1 MIACEY
7 DTDRNAGAILTALEL
22 YNLPPPQE
30 NGAALRQWR
39 DRVRYAMNVMNQ
51 IGPQDQP
58 EPRLLAKWLYDR
70 LKRHPLMRRHVD
82 KVRDAPADSEA
93 RTFAW
98 LWGRLETCLQE
109 SQQEA
114 NALSIQEALRRGP
127 GKVKKEDAN
136 AMLAKPGKGAK
147 GDQDG
152 KGKGKL
158 GKDGKG
164 SPKGGGK
171 PKGGDQPKGKHQDD
185 KNKTTSKPSEL
196 TAAQKAEMP
205 CIYFS
210 QGKCYREKCPF
221 KHASSNPTAA
231 PAKADSKP
239 KITPPKPGL
248 VALLAAS
255 VAAAAATYSVP
266 PPSTSQFLDF
276 VGDTGAGEWLG
287 SRRALECQGVDAS
300 QLEEWIGTSST
311 SSYPLCFS
319 TGGLSTCHL
328 HCWCLVFRVPPGAQ
342 PVFVG

>member
-1 MIACEY
+1 MRHSSGSFPRFDRVLAAALCKPEHLRSTFGVRFNSYLESCELSGDDVRGRATLNMIACEY

-39 DRVRYAMNVMNQ
+39 DRVRYVMNVMNQ

-221 KHASSNPTAA
+221 KHASSNLERPL
-231 PAKADSKP
+231 
-239 KITPPKPGL
+239 PKPTPNPKLLLPNQDWLRFWPCRSQPLLPL
-248 VALLAAS
+248 VCLLL
-255 VAAAAATYSVP
+255 P
-266 PPSTSQFLDF
+266 PLSCRGM
-276 VGDTGAGEWLG
+276 VGEWHSFG
-287 SRRALECQGVDAS
+287 TPRR
-300 QLEEWIGTSST
+300 
-311 SSYPLCFS
+311 
-319 TGGLSTCHL
+319 
-328 HCWCLVFRVPPGAQ
+328 
-342 PVFVG
+342 